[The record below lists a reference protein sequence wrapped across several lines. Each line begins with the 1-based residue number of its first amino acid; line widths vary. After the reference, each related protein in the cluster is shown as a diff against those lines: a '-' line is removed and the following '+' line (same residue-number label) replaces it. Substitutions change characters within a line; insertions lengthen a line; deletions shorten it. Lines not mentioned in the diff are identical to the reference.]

1 MIPPEAW
8 ESALQLSF
16 QFDFL
21 TNTILCVAARHLSIL
36 QPTEPSHAT
45 AAANY
50 LCRALSGLRH
60 QIAHNFHTTHIDAFI
75 ATSLLLQIEVWA
87 NTDYQS
93 IPNGVNPPEPAQDHL
108 FVFCSSLKRV
118 FLQNVPQILNQESVF
133 RRHLVHNPTDS
144 LAKSARI
151 DSASLAQYQ
160 DFFSYDGSLHASSLD
175 PPLPSS
181 RGEYLA
187 VSCPWHQATN
197 HAVKDVPDPIHDG
210 YIPTITRLCLIL
222 SYLPEANPPVSVTD
236 SPFLFKEMA
245 RYITSFPVS
254 CYGPFAAMIERS
266 DPHAILLLY
275 HFYRAINQLL
285 PMSQYWWVRERA
297 STMERVLRD
306 WLNKKVHQIDMV

>member
-1 MIPPEAW
+1 MISPQAW

-21 TNTILCVAARHLSIL
+21 MNTILCVAARHLSIL
-36 QPTEPSHAT
+36 QPMESAHAT
-45 AAANY
+45 VAANY

-60 QIAHNFHTTHIDAFI
+60 QIAHKFHTTHIDAFI

-87 NTDYQS
+87 NTDYLSLQNDTDS
-93 IPNGVNPPEPAQDHL
+93 SFEPVQDRL

-133 RRHLVHNPTDS
+133 RRHLIHNPTDA
-144 LAKSARI
+144 LVESARI

-160 DFFSYDGSLHASSLD
+160 DFFAYDGPLHTSSLS
-175 PPLPSS
+175 PPLPS
-181 RGEYLA
+181 GCGKDLA

-197 HAVKDVPDPIHDG
+197 HAVKDVPDPVHDG
-210 YIPTITRLCLIL
+210 YIPTVTRLCLIL
-222 SYLPEANPPVSVTD
+222 SYLPEAEPPMSAADNPV
-236 SPFLFKEMA
+236 LFKEMA

-254 CYGPFAAMIERS
+254 CYGPFASRVERS

-275 HFYRAINQLL
+275 HFYRATNQLL
-285 PMSQYWWVRERA
+285 TRSQCWWVRERA
-297 STMERVLRD
+297 SAMEGVLRD
-306 WLNKKVHQIDMV
+306 WLNNRVH